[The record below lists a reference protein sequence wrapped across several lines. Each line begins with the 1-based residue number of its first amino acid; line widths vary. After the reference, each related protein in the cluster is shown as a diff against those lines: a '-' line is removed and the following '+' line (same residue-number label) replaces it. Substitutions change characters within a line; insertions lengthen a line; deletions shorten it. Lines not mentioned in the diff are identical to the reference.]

1 MTHKDPQLQY
11 LQPRCPFPCRDPF
24 ESEQGG
30 LAADAACRGIRKDN
44 QFLWICHDEQCGRI
58 RIGMPLVYGLST
70 SCEIS
75 RIRSSCRSVDRGL
88 FDGHDRRRLLC
99 HHPSPLESCPNH
111 RSPCGDSC
119 VALSLTRLFRL
130 YRPWLSFA
138 LMSFL
143 STFFADRLSHA
154 APLGPPWS
162 EALTTACGAAVVSAL
177 ISLAPFAAAV
187 ERLEN
192 PDFHP

>member
-1 MTHKDPQLQY
+1 MACLTAITGGDVSAITLHHWKVALIT
-11 LQPRCPFPCRDPF
+11 
-24 ESEQGG
+24 GG
-30 LAADAACRGIRKDN
+30 LAGI
-44 QFLWICHDEQCGRI
+44 
-58 RIGMPLVYGLST
+58 
-70 SCEIS
+70 
-75 RIRSSCRSVDRGL
+75 
-88 FDGHDRRRLLC
+88 
-99 HHPSPLESCPNH
+99 
-111 RSPCGDSC
+111 
-119 VALSLTRLFRL
+119 VAVARSLTRLFRH
-130 YRPWLSFA
+130 YRPWRSFA

-177 ISLAPFAAAV
+177 ISLASFAAAV